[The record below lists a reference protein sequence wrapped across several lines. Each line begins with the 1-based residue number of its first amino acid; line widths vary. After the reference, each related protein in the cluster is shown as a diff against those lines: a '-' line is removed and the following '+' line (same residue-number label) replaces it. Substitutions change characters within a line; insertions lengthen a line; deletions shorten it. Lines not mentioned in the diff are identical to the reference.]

1 MSINRINSSLL
12 MQIRNTRRILKTIHG
27 EKGIYRKMLAEKV
40 GLAPQTV
47 TNIIGSLVNRGIVL
61 EDPLFLKGKGRN
73 PLALRLNYAGFF
85 ILSVRIT
92 WEEILVILNDL
103 EGSVFAEE
111 RLPLTREVQALDVLK
126 TALRK
131 MIGRRECHR
140 DIAAIVISVAGIVN
154 DRDAVVVE
162 AYNLRWR
169 RLNLRKEL
177 DWLGVPV
184 FVLNDVNILAYYENA
199 FTEESTD
206 FLLIKVE
213 DGVGSA
219 LVINKVLA
227 KGANKVSG
235 EFGHVTAVKT
245 DTTVQCF
252 CGRKNCI
259 TQFITNTAL
268 ERRLGKPYAKIVEE
282 AKRGIPETLAVIE
295 DIGTLLA
302 PKILDLIVLLDLDRV
317 ILLGKVIEDF
327 ENIIYPRIWSEIQK
341 NLSFW
346 VRFDK
351 LEVKKYDNYPQVCN
365 CFLMEHYFSEQDDFY
380 FLWDPAV

>member
-1 MSINRINSSLL
+1 
-12 MQIRNTRRILKTIHG
+12 
-27 EKGIYRKMLAEKV
+27 MLAEKV

-47 TNIIGSLVNRGIVL
+47 TNITGSLIGRGIVL
-61 EDPLFLKGKGRN
+61 EEPLPLKGKGRN
-73 PLALRLNYAGFF
+73 ALALRLNYAGFF

-103 EGSVFAEE
+103 DGGVLTEE
-111 RLPLTREVQALDVLK
+111 RLPLGRGTQALDVLK
-126 TALRK
+126 TTMEG
-131 MIGRRECHR
+131 MISRGEGRA
-140 DIAAIVISVAGIVN
+140 IAAIVISVAGIVN
-154 DRDAVVVE
+154 DRDAIVVE
-162 AYNLRWR
+162 AYSLCWR
-169 RLNLRKEL
+169 QLNLRKEL
-177 DWLGVPV
+177 AGLGIPV

-199 FTEESTD
+199 VARGSTD

-219 LVINKVLA
+219 LVINRTLV

-235 EFGHVTAVKT
+235 ELGHLTAAKS

-259 TQFITNTAL
+259 TQFITSTAL

-282 AKRGIPETLAVIE
+282 ARQGVPGTLAVIE
-295 DIGTLLA
+295 DIGILLA

-317 ILLGKVIEDF
+317 VLLGRVIEDF
-327 ENIIYPRIWSEIQK
+327 EDIIYPRIRSEIQS
-341 NLSFW
+341 NISFW

-351 LEVKKYDNYPQVCN
+351 LEVKKYDNFPRICN
-365 CFLMEHYFSEQDDFY
+365 SFLMEHYFSEQDDFY
-380 FLWDPAV
+380 FLWDPVI